1 MAEQRRELEDSGEP
15 QDQKLE
21 RVCPLGRVCIAAEY
35 PGPKPG
41 YMVTGDAFAGGRGSG
56 VDAYPRQYVVK
67 IRSLPST
74 IPHVPTRKQLNL

>member
-56 VDAYPRQYVVK
+56 VDAYPAAICGQDPFTALYHSPRPDTK
-67 IRSLPST
+67 T
-74 IPHVPTRKQLNL
+74 T